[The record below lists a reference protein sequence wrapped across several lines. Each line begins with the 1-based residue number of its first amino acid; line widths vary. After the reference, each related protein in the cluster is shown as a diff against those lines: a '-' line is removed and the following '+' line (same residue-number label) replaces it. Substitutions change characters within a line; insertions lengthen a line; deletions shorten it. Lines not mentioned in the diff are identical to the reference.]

1 MGKQVKKHGYSCK
14 LVRVVDG
21 DTCDALIDL
30 GFDVWIKS
38 RIRFYGVDTWE
49 SRTRDLEEKAKGLE
63 AKAYVKDLLE
73 NSDDGKF
80 SIISHGRGKYG
91 RVLGE
96 IFVKG
101 HEKSV
106 NELLKENGHAYE
118 YHGEKKKVFGGWH
131 FIIRTEKKSR
141 FTQTKFRSEKMK
153 VSIEYCTSW
162 GYLNQA
168 LSLRESIERQF
179 GIKAKLIKGMG
190 GVFEVKFNNSIIFS
204 KKELSR
210 FPNENEV
217 EDLIEY
223 YESVT

>member
-14 LVRVVDG
+14 LDRVVDG

-30 GFDVWIKS
+30 GFDTFVKK

-49 SRTRDLEEKAKGLE
+49 SRTHNKEEKVKGLA

-96 IFVKG
+96 LFVKG
-101 HEKSV
+101 QETSV

-118 YHGEKKKVFGGWH
+118 YHGEKKKVFG
-131 FIIRTEKKSR
+131 S
-141 FTQTKFRSEKMK
+141 
-153 VSIEYCTSW
+153 
-162 GYLNQA
+162 
-168 LSLRESIERQF
+168 
-179 GIKAKLIKGMG
+179 
-190 GVFEVKFNNSIIFS
+190 
-204 KKELSR
+204 
-210 FPNENEV
+210 
-217 EDLIEY
+217 
-223 YESVT
+223 